1 MIKKRLIFTLLYN
14 DGFFVQSRNFNLQ
27 KVGDTHWIKK
37 NYNFRNIS
45 FYIDELLILDIS
57 RNTKNKIDFMKSVR
71 EISDSCFVPITVGGG
86 VKNVEDASYF
96 LSNGCD
102 KILINSELHNNKE
115 VVSNIS
121 KTYGD
126 QSIILSIDFK
136 RIKNNFQ
143 IFFNNGQDKSRLD
156 FKEFFEEISTLNY
169 GELYLNSIDRDGTG
183 NGLELDIIN
192 HLPKNF
198 SKPIILAGGCGNAD
212 HIKFGLEDPVIN
224 AVSTS
229 NLLNFVGD
237 GLIKAREQLINQKI
251 SFPIW
256 DTKNLKK
263 LEKILLKINV

>member
-1 MIKKRLIFTLLYN
+1 MRRELSGEEFLKFILYLGSFVVGDNFYLSFFFLVYSFVFFPFFELQKSLYN

-156 FKEFFEEISTLNY
+156 FKEFFEEISTLN
-169 GELYLNSIDRDGTG
+169 
-183 NGLELDIIN
+183 
-192 HLPKNF
+192 
-198 SKPIILAGGCGNAD
+198 
-212 HIKFGLEDPVIN
+212 FG
-224 AVSTS
+224 
-229 NLLNFVGD
+229 
-237 GLIKAREQLINQKI
+237 
-251 SFPIW
+251 
-256 DTKNLKK
+256 
-263 LEKILLKINV
+263 